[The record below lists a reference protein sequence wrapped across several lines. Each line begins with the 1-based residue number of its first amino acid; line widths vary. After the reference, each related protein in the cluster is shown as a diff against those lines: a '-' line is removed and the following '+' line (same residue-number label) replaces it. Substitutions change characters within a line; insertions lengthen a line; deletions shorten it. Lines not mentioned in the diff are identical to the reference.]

1 MKKIKRMTCG
11 LLPLLAGAAVLI
23 EHYTVPNAQAVSGTL
38 PVFIGILMCGV
49 LILTLLSIQSS
60 SVLNWLRDRSA
71 RYTAIFLIFLVL
83 DVLTQKTGIFGPPM
97 FPSPDRLLAELVLDR
112 SILLDCAGNSLK
124 LLFTGYFWGMLIGL
138 LTGIPAGRSRK
149 ARYWIAPILR
159 VLAPIP
165 SVTWMALFFVLS
177 KSLFQGCVAM
187 VAYSVWYPVASGIM
201 RGILQVDHAYI
212 EAAQTLG
219 ASSEWKI
226 LRYVTL
232 PSVLPC
238 LFQGKLN
245 HRSSLPRSRS
255 ENQAGGERGMSQPT
269 IRKQRIRRSS
279 VKVRLIVFGTLAV
292 LLILFSVFSEQLTPY
307 DPYLQ
312 DLSNAKAP
320 PSAEHLLG
328 TDRYGRDML
337 SRVIV
342 GSRTSIFSTL
352 LLVAVITVL
361 GTAVGVFCGWNG
373 RWMDTV
379 LMRISDMFLAFPG
392 LVFALAV
399 AGSLGGGL
407 QNAILALAAISWPK
421 YARIARSQTLAQK
434 ETVWMKAAKLSGSS
448 SGKLIFK
455 HILPNIIGPILVTA
469 MLDIGTMMMEL
480 AALSFLGLGAKPP
493 TAEWGSM
500 MSDTR
505 SLMTTSPWIT
515 FSPGIAIFISVMV
528 FNLLGDTIRDYADP
542 KSRGR

>member
-1 MKKIKRMTCG
+1 
-11 LLPLLAGAAVLI
+11 
-23 EHYTVPNAQAVSGTL
+23 
-38 PVFIGILMCGV
+38 
-49 LILTLLSIQSS
+49 
-60 SVLNWLRDRSA
+60 
-71 RYTAIFLIFLVL
+71 
-83 DVLTQKTGIFGPPM
+83 
-97 FPSPDRLLAELVLDR
+97 
-112 SILLDCAGNSLK
+112 
-124 LLFTGYFWGMLIGL
+124 
-138 LTGIPAGRSRK
+138 
-149 ARYWIAPILR
+149 
-159 VLAPIP
+159 
-165 SVTWMALFFVLS
+165 
-177 KSLFQGCVAM
+177 
-187 VAYSVWYPVASGIM
+187 
-201 RGILQVDHAYI
+201 
-212 EAAQTLG
+212 
-219 ASSEWKI
+219 
-226 LRYVTL
+226 
-232 PSVLPC
+232 
-238 LFQGKLN
+238 
-245 HRSSLPRSRS
+245 
-255 ENQAGGERGMSQPT
+255 MSQPT

-361 GTAVGVFCGWNG
+361 GTAVGIFCGWNG

-407 QNAILALAAISWPK
+407 QNAIIALAAISWPK

-434 ETVWMKAAKLSGSS
+434 ETVWMRAAKLSGSS

-455 HILPNIIGPILVTA
+455 HILPNIIGPILGDGHA
-469 MLDIGTMMMEL
+469 GYRYDDDGAGSAEL
-480 AALSFLGLGAKPP
+480 SWPWREASYSRMGQYDERYAQPDDHFAVDHVFSWHCNFYICHGL
-493 TAEWGSM
+493 
-500 MSDTR
+500 
-505 SLMTTSPWIT
+505 
-515 FSPGIAIFISVMV
+515 
-528 FNLLGDTIRDYADP
+528 
-542 KSRGR
+542 